1 MGISNVFKGLDADL
15 NYNYQSREEHIRR
28 LGELAR
34 IMTGA
39 GLIFITSID
48 SLDKFE
54 LEKLEKLNF
63 PNDIVTI
70 NIGNN
75 SPDAESADLFFENI
89 DNTDKIVNT
98 IMKRLN
104 RENIIP
110 EYCI

>member
-1 MGISNVFKGLDADL
+1 M
-15 NYNYQSREEHIRR
+15 
-28 LGELAR
+28 GELAR

-39 GLIFITSID
+39 GLIFITAIEN
-48 SLDKFE
+48 LDKFE
-54 LEKLEKLNF
+54 QEKLEKLNF

-75 SPDAESADLFFENI
+75 SPDAENADLLFEKI
-89 DNTDKIVNT
+89 DNTDEIVNT

-104 RENIIP
+104 KESIIP